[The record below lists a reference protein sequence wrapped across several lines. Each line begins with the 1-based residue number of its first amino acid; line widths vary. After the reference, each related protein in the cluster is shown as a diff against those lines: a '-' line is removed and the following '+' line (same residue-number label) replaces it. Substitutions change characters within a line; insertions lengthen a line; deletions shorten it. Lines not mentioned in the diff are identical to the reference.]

1 MSASDE
7 LSKLYAA
14 DPMLAYDAQRI
25 SRTASIARR
34 RVIEYRN
41 QRLQR
46 RSDEVV
52 GEEPLEI
59 RVVTWEK
66 GIQLRHR
73 LAVTMRTPG
82 ADFELAAGFL
92 FSEGVIGDRTAI
104 ERIAYC
110 TDAGEVQQ
118 YNVVNVF
125 LKPRVQ
131 LDLKR
136 LSRNVYTT
144 SSCGVCSK
152 AALEFVENICPQPPL
167 GPSPLTPAYLFRL
180 QRAMCASQPIFSR
193 TGGSHASALFD
204 PQGESMLRREDV
216 GRHNATDKLIGGL
229 LLQGRLPA
237 SDTTIVFSGRAAF
250 ELVQKALLAGIPKL
264 VSIGAP
270 TSLAVDLAR
279 RYGATLVSFLRKDRF
294 NVYTGEE
301 RIDRGADGNG

>member
-1 MSASDE
+1 MSTPDE
-7 LSKLYAA
+7 LSKLYAV
-14 DPMLAYDAQRI
+14 DPMLAYDSLQTQRASSI
-25 SRTASIARR
+25 VRT
-34 RVIEYRN
+34 RVTEYRDP
-41 QRLQR
+41 QAHRH
-46 RSDEVV
+46 SDEVV

-59 RVVTWEK
+59 RIVAWEN
-66 GIQLRHR
+66 GVQVRHR
-73 LAVTMRTPG
+73 LSVTMRTPG

-92 FSEGVIGDRTAI
+92 FSEGVLVDRKSI

-110 TDAGEVQQ
+110 IDEGEVQQ

-125 LKPRVQ
+125 LKPQVRVH
-131 LDLKR
+131 LER

-152 AALEFVENICPQPPL
+152 AALEFVEMVCPTPPV
-167 GPSPLTPAYLFRL
+167 GRSVLTPAYLFRL
-180 QRAMCASQPIFSR
+180 QRALRASQSIFSR
-193 TGGSHASALFD
+193 TGGSHATALFD
-204 PQGESMLRREDV
+204 AQGEQILRREDV

-237 SDTTIVFSGRAAF
+237 SDTTVVFSGRAAF

-279 RYGATLVSFLRKDRF
+279 RYDATLVSFLRKDGF
-294 NVYTGEE
+294 NVYSGEE
-301 RIDRGADGNG
+301 RIDLSA